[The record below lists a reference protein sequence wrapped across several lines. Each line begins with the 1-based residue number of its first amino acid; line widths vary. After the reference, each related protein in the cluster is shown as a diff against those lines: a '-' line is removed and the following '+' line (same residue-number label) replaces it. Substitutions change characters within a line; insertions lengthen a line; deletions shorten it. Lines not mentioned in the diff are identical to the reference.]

1 MVETTWIKQKISISK
16 ENKNLPRKNIRKI
29 ETTALNEKKLVKIIL
44 NETP

>member
-1 MVETTWIKQKISISK
+1 MVKITRIEQKISISK
-16 ENKNLPRKNIRKI
+16 ENKNPPRKNIRKI